1 MRDLKRR
8 FVASIFATA
17 LVWPMLASA
26 GYIESVNGDLSGTFS
41 NPTPIALV
49 PDGFFTIAGT
59 VEGAGAGVSV
69 DLDYFTVTVPVG
81 QRLASLNVLP
91 GTVGGGAIGSFL
103 AIYSGSTAVDPVSA
117 ASTDALGYYLYG
129 AGDIGTDILDNIGTF
144 NFLGTNPSIG
154 FIAPLPAGDYTF
166 WIQEGFRGPF
176 AYNFELVLSSAVPA
190 PPIILLLGLAALAM
204 GLRRYRRAV

>member
-8 FVASIFATA
+8 VVASIFATV

-41 NPTPIALV
+41 SPTPIAVV
-49 PDGFFTIAGT
+49 PDGSFTIAGT

-117 ASTDALGYYLYG
+117 VSTDALGYYLYG
-129 AGDIGTDILDNIGTF
+129 AGDIGTDILDNLGTF
-144 NFLGTNPSIG
+144 NLLGTNPSIG

-166 WIQEGFRGPF
+166 WIQEGFRGTF
-176 AYNFELVLSSAVPA
+176 SYNFELVLSSVPA
-190 PPIILLLGLAALAM
+190 PPTILLLGLAALAM